1 MQNKLSSVFI
11 FILMGVVLWASY
23 LIFKP
28 FLVALFLA
36 FVLFT
41 LFRKTYKKVSRKM
54 NNRKSLASLFMC
66 SLIVLIIILPFM
78 GTLSLAVAEA
88 NKIIRD
94 FQGKEVK
101 IDSSFLDKV
110 PFLEN
115 SGILPSKINYE
126 NLVNSSQIAAGA
138 KNAGGFVFGV
148 IKSAYESTSNFL
160 FMIAVMFFSL
170 YYFFKDGDA
179 LLRKI
184 KQLSPLSD
192 KQEDKL
198 LKRFEVISKATIN
211 GTLIIALIQGFLMGV
226 TFWIVGVS
234 APVLLGIITVII
246 SIIPLLGAVLVW
258 LPVGLITLLL
268 GNIWQAIVI
277 FAIGAIIVSSV
288 DNILRPK
295 LVEGQSSLH
304 PLLVFLATLGGI
316 ALFGPMGFIIG
327 PVIISLALAF
337 LEIYQEQFK
346 EELEVCNNS
355 K

>member
-1 MQNKLSSVFI
+1 MQNKLSII
-11 FILMGVVLWASY
+11 FALLLMGIILWASY
-23 LIFKP
+23 LIFEP

-41 LFRKTYKKVSRKM
+41 LFRKIYKKLNKKM
-54 NNRKSLASLFMC
+54 GDRKSLTSFFMC
-66 SLIVLIIILPFM
+66 LLIIFIIVLPLM
-78 GTLSLAVAEA
+78 GALSLAVAET
-88 NKIIRD
+88 NKIIQN
-94 FQGKEVK
+94 FQEAE
-101 IDSSFLDKV
+101 ITTNFSFLEKV
-110 PFLEN
+110 PFLKN
-115 SGILPSKINYE
+115 SDLLPSQVNYE
-126 NLVNSSQIAAGA
+126 NLINTSQIAAGA
-138 KNAGGFVFGV
+138 KNASGFIFGI

-160 FMIAVMFFSL
+160 FMLAVMFFSL

-179 LLRKI
+179 FLKKI
-184 KQLSPLSD
+184 KQLSPLSTR
-192 KQEDKL
+192 QEDKL
-198 LKRFEVISKATIN
+198 LNRFEVISKATIK
-211 GTLIIALIQGFLMGV
+211 GTLIIALIQGFLMSI
-226 TFWIVGVS
+226 TFWITGVS

-246 SIIPLLGAVLVW
+246 SIIPLLGAILVW
-258 LPVGLITLLL
+258 LPVGLIMLLL

-277 FAIGAIIVSSV
+277 FAIGSIVVSSV
-288 DNILRPK
+288 DNLLRPK

-346 EELEVCNNS
+346 EELEICNNS